1 MDSVCLWYIAARQ
14 TRVDWVVVVIAAFT
28 STRLLAQFEVEVGA
42 SLLGLRV
49 REALDA
55 PIEPIGIP
63 GDALVVAD
71 NVRATAGASAAGGA
85 ALRGNNA
92 MLGEPPQPRCCVIDA
107 WLEAPQGLGTSGPAV
122 DHKDSSCGDGG

>member
-1 MDSVCLWYIAARQ
+1 
-14 TRVDWVVVVIAAFT
+14 VVVVIAAFIF
-28 STRLLAQFEVEVGA
+28 TRLLAQFEVEVGA

-92 MLGEPPQPRCCVIDA
+92 MRGEPPQPRCRVVDA
-107 WLEAPQGLGTSGPAV
+107 WLEAPQDSGKRRPAV
-122 DHKDSSCGDGG
+122 DHADSTCGDG